1 MSSGRLPSLRDVA
14 PGTFDDASTKKKT
27 ALKFKPKAGTR
38 RTKEERDAS
47 ALKVKS
53 EIPKDKRDFNK
64 KNFDNKPN
72 QQRQKRVPRYLNNT
86 HVISSGPLAAGNFV
100 GGDTR
105 GGSGMAR
112 RGIVKMEGDG
122 SSLVQRG
129 LLTIENDANDS
140 DEGSDNDEKPDT
152 KVRATKFNM
161 GREYKVGHDKFDEDD
176 VESDVELNEE
186 ALQAKRIEELFP
198 VRPVRVRHDDVN
210 VLKKDI
216 QETLTE
222 PATREPTPAPQ
233 VLKSENE
240 ATLNDTLEHRRED
253 LQDKL
258 NNLTID
264 PEYQSIDAEEMRNEM
279 LQVNSD
285 YHKLAKKIKKI
296 NDKPNRFMLLQLPSI
311 LPSFQDITPK
321 AEEPVEAVP
330 KKESSENSDASKQA
344 DTTANGKKT
353 KQKKTKKKIEAVPQG
368 ELTGR
373 IGSLRVHKSGKIT
386 AKIGNIIMEVN
397 RGAETTF
404 IQDLIAL
411 NADDEESPTMEYLGR
426 IDDRIVITPKF

>member
-1 MSSGRLPSLRDVA
+1 MSSGRLPSLRDMA
-14 PGTFDDASTKKKT
+14 PGTFDDATKKKT

-38 RTKEERDAS
+38 RTKEEREAS

-53 EIPKDKRDFNK
+53 ETPKDKKDFHK
-64 KNFDNKPN
+64 KNFDNKSN

-105 GGSGMAR
+105 SGSGMAR

-122 SSLVQRG
+122 SSLVQKG
-129 LLTIENDANDS
+129 LLTIENDAGDS
-140 DEGSDNDEKPDT
+140 DEGSDNDEKADT
-152 KVRATKFNM
+152 KSRATKFNM

-176 VESDVELNEE
+176 IESDVELNEE

-198 VRPVRVRHDDVN
+198 VRPVRVRHDDVDA
-210 VLKKDI
+210 LKKDI

-222 PATREPTPAPQ
+222 PATREPTPAPH

-240 ATLNDTLEHRRED
+240 ATLNDALEHRRED

-258 NNLTID
+258 KSLDID
-264 PEYQSIDAEEMRNEM
+264 SEYQSIDAEEMRNEM
-279 LQVNSD
+279 LQVTSD
-285 YHKLAKKIKKI
+285 YHKLAKKINKI
-296 NDKPNRFMLLQLPSI
+296 NDKPNRFMLFQLPST

-321 AEEPVEAVP
+321 TEEPDVP
-330 KKESSENSDASKQA
+330 KEESSETSDASKQA
-344 DTTANGKKT
+344 ETTSNGKKT
-353 KQKKTKKKIEAVPQG
+353 KPKKTKKKIEAVPQE

-386 AKIGNIIMEVN
+386 AKIGGIVMEVN

-411 NADDEESPTMEYLGR
+411 NADDEETPTMEYLGR